1 MKTDKV
7 IVMMDDRMIEMLRE
21 VRNHPNL
28 VARMEEAERQGAK
41 AHSTIFTTPT
51 GHDDIP
57 LIQSFE
63 QAIGFLAAE
72 VGIALHGD
80 YSHEDLCRMC
90 LTIMEDLIKKRT
102 VVLNTVAA
110 DAPSHSPI
118 ILPDNY
124 KLH

>member
-1 MKTDKV
+1 MTKV
-7 IVMMDDRMIEMLRE
+7 MVMLDERILALVQE
-21 VRNHPNL
+21 VQNHPDL
-28 VARMEEAERQGAK
+28 VARMKEAEIQGAK

-80 YSHEDLCRMC
+80 YSHDDLCRLC
-90 LTIMEDLIKKRT
+90 LTIREDLINKRA
-102 VVLNTVAA
+102 VVLNTVAT
-110 DAPSHSPI
+110 DVPSPSRI
-118 ILPDNY
+118 ILPNSY
-124 KLH
+124 MH